1 MGASWQESQSFMA
14 GKSEKQDLGLRQGAK
29 IMKNVKNFIL
39 QQRYV
44 VAAKTQEAMTMMTDD
59 SVIGGTVGIENDF
72 EIFQSIYI
80 IYILY
85 I

>member
-1 MGASWQESQSFMA
+1 M
-14 GKSEKQDLGLRQGAK
+14 
-29 IMKNVKNFIL
+29 
-39 QQRYV
+39 
-44 VAAKTQEAMTMMTDD
+44 VAAETQEAMTMMTDD

-72 EIFQSIYI
+72 KIFQSIYI

>member
-1 MGASWQESQSFMA
+1 MGVSWQESQSFMA
-14 GKSEKQDLGLRQGAK
+14 GKSEKQGLGLRQGAK
-29 IMKNVKNFIL
+29 TMKNVKNFIL

-59 SVIGGTVGIENDF
+59 SVIRGTVGIENDF